1 MSNTNKTNNI
11 YKTMATFA
19 QQILAVQS
27 KTLET
32 SKTELKVKSDK
43 RKDELFDFL
52 TNKYHA
58 KIKRSIMGAAQRGSK
73 EKFMNFEKNDFKAN
87 CEGLGFPKDVQRLW
101 LEEVILNK
109 EEDKFLPVDEI
120 TGERDHLHGINF
132 EIWNNAKF
140 TTRFHW

>member
-1 MSNTNKTNNI
+1 
-11 YKTMATFA
+11 
-19 QQILAVQS
+19 
-27 KTLET
+27 
-32 SKTELKVKSDK
+32 
-43 RKDELFDFL
+43 
-52 TNKYHA
+52 
-58 KIKRSIMGAAQRGSK
+58 MGAAQRGSK

-109 EEDKFLPVDEI
+109 DEDKFLPVDEI

>member
-1 MSNTNKTNNI
+1 
-11 YKTMATFA
+11 MATFA
-19 QQILAVQS
+19 QQILAVQF
-27 KTLET
+27 KAVET

-52 TNKYHA
+52 TKKYHA
-58 KIKRSIMGAAQRGSK
+58 KIKRSIMSAAQRGSK
-73 EKFMNFEKNDFKAN
+73 EKFMNFEKDDFKAN

-101 LEEVILNK
+101 LKEVILNK
-109 EEDKFLPVDEI
+109 DEDKFLSVDEI
-120 TGERDHLHGINF
+120 TGERDHLNGINF